1 MIAYKDRFCLI
12 PESSINIMPDGSI
25 TPCCGLTTKH
35 DVVGNIFEHSLQEV
49 FDGPWYQ
56 EFRRIHRS
64 GELTERCRRF
74 CVDEGNG
81 EVHRLGRNRLVLT
94 EIDHNNYTEGETRL
108 ISIDLGF
115 GNVCALTCIFCSS
128 TFSSSWAKKLGQ
140 LDQIYRVD
148 KQTMFRDMSIFA
160 SAIELN
166 FKGGEPFNIP
176 YLAEFLEELYLVNPR
191 CRISFVTNGIDCTDR
206 LFAAISKFEL
216 SFVVSIESLGALYS
230 YLRGGDKDHTA
241 AFNTLRRFKS
251 INPNFLAVSTI
262 LHLYNYHCWA
272 EDMYTIQQEFDV
284 EILLQ
289 LLTWP
294 NNQSPLVLRQE
305 HRLSLVNSI
314 ESWLKKGLRVQ
325 GIDSI
330 LWQLKDEWPRI
341 SANPD
346 EVLAEVIK
354 NDRFRSKR
362 LFDIIPDFSD
372 KLIPAKQSKVIPL
385 IPH

>member
-12 PESSINIMPDGSI
+12 PESSINIMPDGNI

-64 GELTERCRRF
+64 GALPNNCREF
-74 CVDEGNG
+74 CVEKGSG

-94 EIDHNNYTEGETRL
+94 EIDHNTFKESETRL

-115 GNVCALTCIFCSS
+115 GNICGLTCIFCSS
-128 TFSSSWAKKLGQ
+128 TFSSSWAKYLGKPNE
-140 LDQIYRVD
+140 IYSVD
-148 KQTMFRDMSIFA
+148 KKTMFRDMNVFA
-160 SAIELN
+160 TAIELN

-176 YLAEFLEELYLVNPR
+176 HLAEFLEELYSINPR
-191 CRISFVTNGIDCTDR
+191 CRISFVSNGIDCTDR
-206 LFAAISKFEL
+206 LFEAISKFEV
-216 SFVVSIESLGALYS
+216 SFVLSIESLGDLYS
-230 YLRGGDKDHTA
+230 YLRGGDRDHTA
-241 AFNTLRRFKS
+241 ALNTLHRFKS
-251 INPNFLAVSTI
+251 INAGFLAVSTI
-262 LHLYNYHCWA
+262 LHLYNHHRWA
-272 EDMYTIQQEFDV
+272 EDMYTLQQEFDV

-289 LLTWP
+289 LLTFP
-294 NNQSPLVLRQE
+294 KYQSVLLLREE
-305 HRLSLVNSI
+305 HRLSLVESI
-314 ESWLKKGLRVQ
+314 EFWLKKGLRVQ
-325 GIDSI
+325 GIESV
-330 LWQLKDEWPRI
+330 LMQLKDKFPI
-341 SANPD
+341 IFANPD

-354 NDRFRSKR
+354 NDRFRSKS
-362 LFDIIPDFSD
+362 LFDIIPDFTD